1 MPVGRLCGIM
11 LARLL
16 RPIPASNTLTVGDS
30 STLTDSAGNDF
41 SIDASGNVVEDSVGG
56 GGTSALASVSR
67 QDRGPRRALAT
78 MGYLESVGID
88 SWCPSP
94 RFCDRCWL

>member
-11 LARLL
+11 LARRL
-16 RPIPASNTLTVGDS
+16 RPIPSSNTITVGDS

-56 GGTSALASVSR
+56 VGTSALASVSR
-67 QDRGPRRALAT
+67 QIEGKGALSQQWVT
-78 MGYLESVGID
+78 WNRSV
-88 SWCPSP
+88 
-94 RFCDRCWL
+94 